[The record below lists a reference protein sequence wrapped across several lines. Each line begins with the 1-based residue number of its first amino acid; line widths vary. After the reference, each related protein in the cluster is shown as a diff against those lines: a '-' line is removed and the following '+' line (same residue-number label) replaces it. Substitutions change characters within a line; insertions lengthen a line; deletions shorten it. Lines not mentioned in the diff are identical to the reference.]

1 MVKAVLKSR
10 QFWTM
15 LIDLLVKLVVLF
27 LGRFAPPDALSFW
40 NELWAIMQVFV
51 LFLISVFTVDDAA
64 MMIALS
70 RGGAGVGSSRGIGDG
85 SLREQAK
92 MLLQSVWK

>member
-15 LIDLLVKLVVLF
+15 FVDLCVKLIVLF
-27 LGRFAPPDALSFW
+27 LGRFASPDALTFW
-40 NELWAIMQVFV
+40 NELWMIMQVFV

-64 MMIALS
+64 TMIALS
-70 RGGAGVGSSRGIGDG
+70 RGGTGVGSSRGIGGGDIKG
-85 SLREQAK
+85 QAI